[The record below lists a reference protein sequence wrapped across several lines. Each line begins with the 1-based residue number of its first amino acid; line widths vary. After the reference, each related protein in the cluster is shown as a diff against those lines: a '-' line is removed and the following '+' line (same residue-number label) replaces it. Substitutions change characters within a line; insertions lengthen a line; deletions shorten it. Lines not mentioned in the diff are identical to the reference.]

1 MWECGLKLILWSSLA
16 NLVSHSLCGSVDWNL
31 SGKAVLLMTPVT
43 PYVGVWI
50 ETVNSRHNAE
60 RNGSHSLCGSVDWNL
75 KGVNEIY
82 NLLGHSLCGS
92 VDWNNTQG
100 GSLGRTVSHSL
111 CGSVDWNFARWGLH
125 GCDGCHSLCGSVDWN
140 RIGICKLIDTD
151 VTPYVGVWI
160 ET

>member
-1 MWECGLKLILWSSLA
+1 MHQRRKASESLLMWECGLKLILWSSLA

-82 NLLGHSLCGS
+82 NLLESLLMWECGLKHDELAQTNS
-92 VDWNNTQG
+92 QTP
-100 GSLGRTVSHSL
+100 SLL
-111 CGSVDWNFARWGLH
+111 MWECGLKQPWDIILEYHRN
-125 GCDGCHSLCGSVDWN
+125 
-140 RIGICKLIDTD
+140 

-160 ET
+160 ETVTGATRIM